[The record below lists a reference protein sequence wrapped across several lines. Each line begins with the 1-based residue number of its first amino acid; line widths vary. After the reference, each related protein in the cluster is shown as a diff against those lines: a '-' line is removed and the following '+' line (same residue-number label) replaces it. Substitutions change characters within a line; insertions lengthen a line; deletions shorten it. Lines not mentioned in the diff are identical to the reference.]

1 MARIIRSIAT
11 LLYHFQLLSV
21 KKFLSLATG
30 ALGASTLFVGSAL
43 AALPTCGTSAISG
56 LTTATDIQT
65 GIANLI
71 NGILNFII
79 IVAVAFVV
87 VAGIRLVV
95 SGGDEG
101 EKDKAKTTIIYV
113 AAGIIVVLLAKV
125 IVLFFNNLL

>member
-1 MARIIRSIAT
+1 MM
-11 LLYHFQLLSV
+11 

-30 ALGASTLFVGSAL
+30 AICASTLFVGSAL
-43 AALPTCGTSAISG
+43 AALPTCGVGSVSG
-56 LTTATDIQT
+56 LTSATDIQT
-65 GIANLI
+65 GIAKLI
-71 NGILNFII
+71 NGVLNFII
-79 IVAVAFVV
+79 ILAIAFVV

-113 AAGIIVVLLAKV
+113 AAGIIVILLAKV